1 MKITKHY
8 LKQVIKEELQ
18 KVTEKLGNLP
28 EMPSEQDKLTPQQT
42 NNFVKSIVTHNFKLE
57 DIMQAIRLI
66 PTLATSQHK
75 TDARVNLK
83 NRLFNTGYVE
93 LKGNLAAN
101 AIQQYFGS
109 GEFMDALNMTTD
121 FSGAEKAIQLVS
133 TAITNITDKY
143 KKFK

>member
-1 MKITKHY
+1 MKITKQY

-42 NNFVKSIVTHNFKLE
+42 ENFVKSIATHNFKLE

-66 PTLATSQHK
+66 PTLATSQDK
-75 TDARVNLK
+75 INARANLK
-83 NRLFNTGYVE
+83 NRLFNTGYAE

-101 AIQQYFGS
+101 AIQQYFNS
-109 GEFMDALNMTTD
+109 KEFMDALNMTTD
-121 FSGAEKAIQLVS
+121 FSGAEKATESVS
-133 TAITNITDKY
+133 TAITNFTDTY